1 MVTGTGFCPHGQP
14 LFVWCGGH
22 ISKTVQ
28 LQVGSVYDPVPM
40 QRLIRN
46 PHHRQGLGWPFLG
59 RCLAAFCLLALLQVL
74 PGAAAAEDAQRQEGD
89 ATATST
95 LPAVGLEPDPLFD
108 EFDLEFD
115 AGPVGFP
122 DPIEPV
128 NRGTLKFNEGVD
140 RFVMDPIT
148 TVYRFILPEMVRR
161 SIERCFDNIDSTQT
175 LVNDIFQ
182 LEWKEAGVTT
192 ARLVIN
198 TTVGVGGLFDPA
210 KAWGIEGHVSDFGQT
225 LAMAGAPSGPYVILP
240 LLGPSNVRDGIGLGV
255 DALFN
260 PTFFLLGGTDVL
272 FFNGSS
278 GLTERARHVDELN
291 ALKESSIDYYA
302 ALRSAYYQNRQAEI
316 WEGREHRRADL
327 PIADATARSW

>member
-1 MVTGTGFCPHGQP
+1 M
-14 LFVWCGGH
+14 
-22 ISKTVQ
+22 
-28 LQVGSVYDPVPM
+28 YDPVPM
-40 QRLIRN
+40 QRLTSIPR
-46 PHHRQGLGWPFLG
+46 HRHGLGWPLHR
-59 RCLAAFCLLALLQVL
+59 RCLAALSFFSILLGLALAV
-74 PGAAAAEDAQRQEGD
+74 GAEPEPAKEDVPGD
-89 ATATST
+89 ASG

-108 EFDLEFD
+108 EFDLEFE

-122 DPIEPV
+122 DPVEPV
-128 NRGTLKFNEGVD
+128 NRGMLKFNEGID

-182 LEWKEAGVTT
+182 LEWKEAGITT
-192 ARLVIN
+192 TRLVIN
-198 TTVGVGGLFDPA
+198 TTIGVGGLFDPA
-210 KAWGIEGHVSDFGQT
+210 KAWGIEGHISDFGQT

-272 FFNGSS
+272 FFSGSS

-316 WEGREHRRADL
+316 WEGREHRRKDL